1 MSNELASTLP
11 VQYSLTSDMQLGL
24 KSVAPKSVS
33 RRVSIS
39 PSNKS
44 IFVPQDT
51 IIFDIPTGRPG
62 TWLDQSQTYIK
73 FSAQFL
79 TTATTN
85 VSASAYISS
94 SGGGVH
100 LDNSAY
106 SFFQRLDVF
115 NGSNPL
121 ESINQYG
128 QLCNY
133 LIDTQLSMSDKAGLS
148 GMIGT
153 NPYGVISAGTS
164 APAANSKIVQVQY
177 PGDRTGLSVTALS
190 SSTSTISQSPAYHF
204 ALPILSGVVGV
215 NASKMIPLKDLTAP
229 INLQFT
235 LSQND
240 DAVVYGVTATGVT
253 WQLVSVELVCC
264 FVEIDDDRFN
274 VSDKNVPQYISSKSY
289 RQVSTTIPAGTLGQM
304 DILVPIRAYSLTQ
317 LISRFRNQASAVQGA
332 STCAYRLSSSVSPNL
347 ASYQW
352 KIADKMFP
360 QKPVYLYNGSNG
372 TLIGSG
378 AEAFAEL
385 SKAFHA
391 IGSVLCNGSISHDLY
406 NVSNVAMGNWNQ
418 ANTLSN
424 AVATA
429 NYDTAGNAFSISQE
443 LETFSNRSDTI
454 LCGINT
460 QGGNPVILSLVI
472 AVATVGSIVCDTFG
486 QYDLILT
493 IQDGQIIA
501 RW

>member
-1 MSNELASTLP
+1 
-11 VQYSLTSDMQLGL
+11 
-24 KSVAPKSVS
+24 
-33 RRVSIS
+33 
-39 PSNKS
+39 
-44 IFVPQDT
+44 
-51 IIFDIPTGRPG
+51 
-62 TWLDQSQTYIK
+62 
-73 FSAQFL
+73 
-79 TTATTN
+79 
-85 VSASAYISS
+85 
-94 SGGGVH
+94 
-100 LDNSAY
+100 
-106 SFFQRLDVF
+106 
-115 NGSNPL
+115 
-121 ESINQYG
+121 
-128 QLCNY
+128 
-133 LIDTQLSMSDKAGLS
+133 
-148 GMIGT
+148 
-153 NPYGVISAGTS
+153 
-164 APAANSKIVQVQY
+164 
-177 PGDRTGLSVTALS
+177 
-190 SSTSTISQSPAYHF
+190 
-204 ALPILSGVVGV
+204 
-215 NASKMIPLKDLTAP
+215 
-229 INLQFT
+229 
-235 LSQND
+235 
-240 DAVVYGVTATGVT
+240 
-253 WQLVSVELVCC
+253 
-264 FVEIDDDRFN
+264 
-274 VSDKNVPQYISSKSY
+274 
-289 RQVSTTIPAGTLGQM
+289 M

-347 ASYQW
+347 ANYQW

-385 SKAFHA
+385 SKSFHA
-391 IGSVLCNGSISHDLY
+391 IGSVLCNGSISHDMY
-406 NVSNVAMGNWNQ
+406 NVSNVSIGNWNP